1 MSVPL
6 VQSPKGDSVHTY
18 TLLDS
23 GSQASLVLEKF
34 ADDVGLEGP
43 KEVLT
48 LGTINSTE
56 ECRPF
61 RKVSF
66 SVKATSD
73 DNAAMP
79 ILISE
84 TWTLLD

>member
-1 MSVPL
+1 M
-6 VQSPKGDSVHTY
+6 
-18 TLLDS
+18 
-23 GSQASLVLEKF
+23 
-34 ADDVGLEGP
+34 GLEGP